1 VIEAVLFDFG
11 RVVSAPKPPSLF
23 ARYEKELGLRPGTL
37 NTVMFDSPH
46 WRDALLGRKTM
57 KEFWYAVGP
66 ELGLRTSR
74 AVDDFRSR
82 YYADERINDEVVE
95 VVRRLHGRVKLAILS
110 NSPPGLKDWLAE
122 WGLLHYFDTVF
133 CSGDEGVV
141 KPDPRAY
148 CIVLER
154 LGAGPRQAVFID
166 DARENVE
173 AAESLGIRGIL
184 YDKPGALMGVDSLV
198 LRGLPNQFAVLKI
211 SRTPSRTFSPG
222 CCRQ

>member
-1 VIEAVLFDFG
+1 
-11 RVVSAPKPPSLF
+11 
-23 ARYEKELGLRPGTL
+23 
-37 NTVMFDSPH
+37 
-46 WRDALLGRKTM
+46 
-57 KEFWYAVGP
+57 
-66 ELGLRTSR
+66 
-74 AVDDFRSR
+74 
-82 YYADERINDEVVE
+82 
-95 VVRRLHGRVKLAILS
+95 
-110 NSPPGLKDWLAE
+110 
-122 WGLLHYFDTVF
+122 
-133 CSGDEGVV
+133 
-141 KPDPRAY
+141 
-148 CIVLER
+148 